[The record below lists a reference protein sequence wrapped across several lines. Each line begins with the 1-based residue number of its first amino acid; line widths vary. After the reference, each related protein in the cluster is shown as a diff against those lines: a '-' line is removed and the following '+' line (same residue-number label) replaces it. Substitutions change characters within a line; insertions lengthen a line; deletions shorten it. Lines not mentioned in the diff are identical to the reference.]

1 MISHPPGFLA
11 KIWPLAKIAEPASG
25 SNSLVH
31 FRISAS
37 QKTSQWLQN
46 HFTTSKSA
54 KAALK

>member
-25 SNSLVH
+25 SNSLAQ

-37 QKTSQWLQN
+37 QKNISIAA
-46 HFTTSKSA
+46 KSFHR
-54 KAALK
+54 K